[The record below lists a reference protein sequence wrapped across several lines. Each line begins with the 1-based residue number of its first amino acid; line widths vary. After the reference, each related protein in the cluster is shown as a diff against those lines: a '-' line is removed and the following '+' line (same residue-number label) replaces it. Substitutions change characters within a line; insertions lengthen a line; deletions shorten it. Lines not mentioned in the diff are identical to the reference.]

1 MSVERSDKELWE
13 RLKVGDEMV
22 FKYIYQRHIQSL
34 FRYGR
39 QFSMDEE
46 LIKDCIQD
54 LFLRLYHHNHS
65 LGQVENI
72 KIYLFIS
79 LKNALLNQ
87 EKRKISYAQH
97 VDNLYKTS
105 ETSVEENRLERAE
118 EELASSQRF
127 DKLTAL
133 LTTRQREIVHCRF
146 VEGMSIPDIGILMDM
161 NTQSVSNVLYRSL
174 SRLKKELK

>member
-22 FKYIYQRHIQSL
+22 FKYIYQSHLQSL

-39 QFSMDEE
+39 QFSTDEE

-54 LFLRLYHHNHS
+54 LFLRLHQHSHS

-87 EKRKISYAQH
+87 EKRKINYARH
-97 VDNLYKTS
+97 VDNLYKAS

-127 DKLTAL
+127 DRLTAL
-133 LTTRQREIVHCRF
+133 LTARQREIVHCRF

-161 NTQSVSNVLYRSL
+161 NPQSVSNVLYRSL